1 MPSLRV
7 FLRRTILAR
16 RWALLALALCAPALA
31 GATEAEEVWLQID
44 TGALKLTVMRG
55 DQVVQVFDDIA
66 IGRFGTTKDKRRL
79 DGKTPLGE
87 FRISLIKNNSGFYRF
102 FGFDYPRLDQA
113 DRALQ
118 RGDLPVD
125 QYVAIRQAV
134 RGQRTPPQN
143 TALGGHLGIHGI
155 GSGDPQVHEDYNWTN
170 GCVALTNAQ
179 IDALTRWVQLGTRV
193 VIY

>member
-1 MPSLRV
+1 MPSLRA
-7 FLRRTILAR
+7 FLRRMIHAR
-16 RWALLALALCAPALA
+16 LWALFALALCAPAVAVASEA
-31 GATEAEEVWLQID
+31 GEIWLQID
-44 TGALKLTVMRG
+44 TGALELKVMRG
-55 DQVVQVFDDIA
+55 DQVVQVFEDIA
-66 IGRFGTTKDKRRL
+66 IGRSGTTKDKRRM

-87 FRISLIKNNSGFYRF
+87 FRISLVKNNSGFYRF

-134 RGQRTPPQN
+134 RGRRTPPQN

-179 IDALTRWVQLGTRV
+179 IDALTRWVRLGTRV